1 MHLFLLKVSVQKHQI
16 LAPDVL
22 SSEHLS
28 TVSKLLGPIFNTRLN
43 LSQETA
49 DVESQSRP

>member
-22 SSEHLS
+22 SEHLS